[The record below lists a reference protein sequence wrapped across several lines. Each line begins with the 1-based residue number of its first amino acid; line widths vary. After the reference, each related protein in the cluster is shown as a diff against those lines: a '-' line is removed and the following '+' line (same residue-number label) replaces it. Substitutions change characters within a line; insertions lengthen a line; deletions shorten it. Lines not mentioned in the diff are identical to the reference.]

1 MGGGSSGRGREQRWE
16 GALSPQGSP
25 RPQRNHWSRF
35 WWEICPKHSPQ
46 ASSCHQCCPLL
57 ALGTLL
63 TYLRVAHKAT
73 CPTPSPCKRDHIR
86 LLLSLTAPGEPL
98 GSDHSTCT
106 SPPPVPCGLPFHS
119 HSSTTIACRP
129 VPAHRSSLRAL
140 HGKRG
145 SPCTGLSEG
154 PLLQGLWAGRRP
166 RQARNAMQEEGGR
179 CCQEIRVPHRPPFE

>member
-1 MGGGSSGRGREQRWE
+1 MGGGGSSGGGEPS
-16 GALSPQGSP
+16 ALDSTQGSP
-25 RPQRNHWSRF
+25 QPQRNHWSCF

-106 SPPPVPCGLPFHS
+106 SPPCPVAFLSVLTQALLWPAGQFQPTEALY
-119 HSSTTIACRP
+119 
-129 VPAHRSSLRAL
+129 VPSMV
-140 HGKRG
+140 RG

-166 RQARNAMQEEGGR
+166 QQARNAMQEEGGR
-179 CCQEIRVPHRPPFE
+179 CCQEIQVPHRPPFE